1 MQCYKKVKKKVV
13 LGQTQ
18 VVGVR
23 QLKTQPNVVQAGQEV
38 ESVPVPL
45 LQRLLSWPHWQHP
58 SLLQPRLV
66 DQDGVGVDGEGVD
79 WGPSYTPLFMGSMPV
94 SWSSICLLMSTVKR
108 QGWSRLITASPT
120 SVRYGEHS
128 NWGSHGNI
136 YNLKIYHNLISWSM
150 HTLYFLD
157 I

>member
-1 MQCYKKVKKKVV
+1 M
-13 LGQTQ
+13 
-18 VVGVR
+18 R

-58 SLLQPRLV
+58 SLLHPGLV
-66 DQDGVGVDGEGVD
+66 GQDGVGVDGEGVD
-79 WGPSYTPLFMGSMPV
+79 WGPSYTPLFMGSLPV

-136 YNLKIYHNLISWSM
+136 YNLKIYHNLISWSI
-150 HTLYFLD
+150 HTLFFLD